1 MTDLRAYDALDAALD
16 RLVQGEP
23 ADAPEGLDL
32 LVQTARVAR
41 EVFKTEV
48 PDAVA
53 RAHIAALTGAT
64 TLERRRP
71 RHRLVVVL
79 IAAAITTILLAG
91 GAVAASAGALPGQ
104 LLYPVKRA
112 VEKIDLAFHHDPGSR
127 ARLHLEFAQRRLNEL
142 STLLELRKAGQNVD
156 IEAAMRAYQS
166 EISQVQDAI
175 AEDPASANLQ
185 ALLSHVQDEL
195 AGHVAVLTQLRDT
208 VVPAQARDAIQNAI
222 DRAETARAN
231 ALQRRASGGH
241 PTDTPST
248 PPSSPGGPPSVNPG
262 KSSTHH

>member
-1 MTDLRAYDALDAALD
+1 VTDLRAYDALDAALD
-16 RLVQGEP
+16 RLIQGEP
-23 ADAPEGLDL
+23 AHAPDGLDPL
-32 LVQTARVAR
+32 IQTARAAR
-41 EVFKTEV
+41 EALRTDV

-53 RAHIAALTGAT
+53 RAHIAALTGAA
-64 TLERRRP
+64 TLERERP
-71 RHRLVVVL
+71 RRRVVMVL
-79 IAAAITTILLAG
+79 IAAAITTMLLAG

-112 VEKIDLAFHHDPGSR
+112 VEKIDLAFHHDPASR

-142 STLLELRKAGQNVD
+142 ATLLELQKAGQTVD
-156 IEAAMRAYQS
+156 IGAAMQAYQS

-175 AEDPASANLQ
+175 AQDPASANLQ

-208 VVPAQARDAIQNAI
+208 VVPAQAREAIQNAI

-241 PTDTPST
+241 SPSNPST

-262 KSSTHH
+262 KSSTHR

>member
-1 MTDLRAYDALDAALD
+1 MTDTRAHDALDAALD
-16 RLVQGEP
+16 RLVQGLP
-23 ADAPEGLDL
+23 AHAPEGLDL

-41 EVFKTEV
+41 EAFATEV

-53 RAHIAALTGAT
+53 RAHIAAMTGAT
-64 TLERRRP
+64 MLERRRP
-71 RHRLVVVL
+71 RHRVAMML
-79 IAAAITTILLAG
+79 IAAAVTTVLLAG

-104 LLYPVKRA
+104 ILYPVKRA

-142 STLLELRKAGQNVD
+142 ATLLELRKAGQNVD
-156 IEAAMRAYQS
+156 IGAAMSAYQS
-166 EISQVQDAI
+166 EISQVQDAV
-175 AEDPASANLQ
+175 AQDPLGANLQ

-195 AGHVAVLTQLRDT
+195 AGHVAVLTQLRDN
-208 VVPAQARDAIQNAI
+208 VVPEQARDAIQNAI

-231 ALQRRASGGH
+231 ALQRRANGGQ
-241 PTDTPST
+241 PADIPSS

>member
-1 MTDLRAYDALDAALD
+1 MTDLRAYDDLDAALD
-16 RLVQGEP
+16 RLIQGEP
-23 ADAPEGLDL
+23 AHPPEGLDP

-41 EVFKTEV
+41 EAFTIEV

-71 RHRLVVVL
+71 RHRLLVVL

-112 VEKIDLAFHHDPGSR
+112 VEKIDLAFHHDPASR

-142 STLLELRKAGQNVD
+142 STLLELRKAGQTVD
-156 IEAAMRAYQS
+156 IGAAMRAYQS

-175 AEDPASANLQ
+175 AQDPASADLQ

-208 VVPAQARDAIQNAI
+208 VVPTQARDAIQNAI

-241 PTDTPST
+241 SPDTPST
-248 PPSSPGGPPSVNPG
+248 PQSSPGGPPSVNPG